1 MGVGMLI
8 EVGKQVFLAVACASY
23 GVLAAAGVFTIFVV
37 IGLLPRFAGRT
48 NTAAYIIRYENAV
61 IYGTLLGTALTV
73 FDGVW
78 DLGARWQQFCV
89 QYWPQGFGLGHYMGG
104 SVQLIWGFFGGI
116 FIGCLALA
124 IAEIVDS
131 IPIFT
136 RRVRFEKG
144 ISLAVWG
151 IAMGKLCG
159 SLIYF
164 FWGVYGV

>member
-1 MGVGMLI
+1 MLV

-48 NTAAYIIRYENAV
+48 NTAAYIMRYENAV
-61 IYGTLLGTALTV
+61 IYGTLTGTALTV
-73 FDGVW
+73 FDGLWEV
-78 DLGARWQQFCV
+78 GAGWQSFCM
-89 QYWPQGFGLGHYMGG
+89 QYWPGGLQVGTYVGQAFQVIGGGFAGM
-104 SVQLIWGFFGGI
+104 

-124 IAEIVDS
+124 IAEMVDS

-136 RRVRFEKG
+136 RRIGFEKG
-144 ISLAVWG
+144 ISLSVLG
-151 IAMGKLCG
+151 IALGKLLG

-164 FWGVYGV
+164 FWGFYGV